1 MKIAVFTETY
11 KPQKNGVVVFLSDF
25 LPVIS
30 RNHEV
35 VLFAPGGKNLK
46 VEKINKNF
54 KIYWVPADEFPFY
67 EGYKICKITHS
78 GIKRLLD
85 KEKPDVI
92 HMHAPVLM
100 GLKTLYVAKKMK
112 LPMVATYH
120 THFPDY
126 VPHLFK
132 GMLPEPLTDFT
143 KEPVKK
149 MISYCFSR
157 VDVTTAPTD
166 ELRKEL
172 ESYGVPNVTHIPNG
186 ILFKKF
192 KGADKRKFMEE
203 YEIPPNKPVVLYVG
217 RISFEK
223 KVDCLLRAFTRIP
236 NATLVIVGTGP
247 SFEKYKELAGQLKLK
262 NVIFTGFVKDELLPS
277 AYSSADIFVS
287 ASDTE
292 TFGLTFVEAMNFG
305 VPVIGVNRL
314 GAKEVIQDG
323 RNGFLVEPDNE
334 SQLASAISKLLK
346 NPPLRRKLGA
356 QGKKD
361 AKKYDMNEVSKE
373 FIEIYKDLINEKTKR

>member
-35 VLFAPGGKNLK
+35 VLFAPGEKKLR
-46 VEKINKNF
+46 VEKVSKNF
-54 KIYWVPADEFPFY
+54 KIYWVEADDFPFY
-67 EGYKICKITHS
+67 EGYKVCRISRHE
-78 GIKRLLD
+78 IKKLLE

-100 GLKTLYVAKKMK
+100 GLKTLYESKKLK
-112 LPMVATYH
+112 IPTVATYH

-132 GMLPEPLTDFT
+132 GMLQGPLTRFADA
-143 KEPVKK
+143 PVKK
-149 MISYCFSR
+149 MISYCFSQ
-157 VDVTTAPTD
+157 VDVTTAPTE

-172 ESYGVPNVTHIPNG
+172 ESYGISNVIHVPNG

-192 KGADKRKFMEE
+192 GKPDKMKFMKE
-203 YEIPPNKPVVLYVG
+203 YNIPRNNPVVLYVG
-217 RISFEK
+217 RVSFEK
-223 KVDCLLRAFTRIP
+223 KIDCLLRAFRKIP
-236 NATLVIVGTGP
+236 HATLVIAGTGP
-247 SFEKYKELAGQLKLK
+247 SFEKYKELADELKLK
-262 NVIFTGFVKDELLPS
+262 NVIFTGFVKDEMLPS
-277 AYSSADIFVS
+277 AYASADIFVS
-287 ASDTE
+287 ASDSE

-305 VPVIGVNRL
+305 IPVVGVNRL

-323 RNGFLVEPDNE
+323 KNGFLVPPDDE
-334 SQLASAISKLLK
+334 GALAAGILKLLK
-346 NPPLRRKLGA
+346 NPELRKKLGA
-356 QGKKD
+356 HGKKD

-373 FIEIYKDLINEKTKR
+373 FVSIYKKLLKKKTKE

>member
-25 LPVIS
+25 LPVLS
-30 RNHEV
+30 KKHEV
-35 VLFAPGGKNLK
+35 VLFAPGGKKLK
-46 VEKINKNF
+46 VEKVNRNF
-54 KIYWVPADEFPFY
+54 KIYWVPADDFPFY
-67 EGYKICKITHS
+67 EGYKICKIT
-78 GIKRLLD
+78 GTEIKEILER
-85 KEKPDVI
+85 EKPDVI

-100 GLKTLYVAKKMK
+100 GLKTLYVSKK
-112 LPMVATYH
+112 LGIPTVATYH

-132 GMLPEPLTDFT
+132 GMLQEPFTEFT

-149 MISYCFSR
+149 LISYCFSR
-157 VDVTTAPTD
+157 VDITTAPTD
-166 ELRKEL
+166 ELKKEL
-172 ESYGVPNVTHIPNG
+172 ESYGISNVTHIPNG

-192 KGADKRKFMEE
+192 KGADKRKFMKE
-203 YEIPPNKPVVLYVG
+203 YEIPANKPIVLYVG

-247 SFEKYKELAGQLKLK
+247 SFEKYKELTEHLKLK
-262 NVIFTGFVKDELLPS
+262 NMIFTGFVKDEMLPS

-305 VPVIGVNRL
+305 IPVIGVNRL

-323 RNGFLVEPDNE
+323 KNGFLVEPDNE
-334 SQLASAISKLLK
+334 SQIASAISKLLR
-346 NPPLRRKLGA
+346 NPQLRKKLGS

-373 FIEIYKDLINEKTKR
+373 FVEIYKKIK

>member
-30 RNHEV
+30 QNHEV
-35 VLFAPGGKNLK
+35 VLFAPGGKK
-46 VEKINKNF
+46 MRVEKVSKNF
-54 KIYWVPADEFPFY
+54 KIYWIKADDFPFY
-67 EGYKICKITHS
+67 EGYKVCRIS
-78 GIKRLLD
+78 GHEIKKLLE

-100 GLKTLYVAKKMK
+100 GLKALYESKKLK
-112 LPMVATYH
+112 IPMVATYH

-132 GMLPEPLTDFT
+132 GMLQEPLTKFT

-149 MISYCFSR
+149 MISYCFSQ
-157 VDVTTAPTD
+157 VDITTAPTE

-172 ESYGVPNVTHIPNG
+172 ESYGISNVIHVPNGV
-186 ILFKKF
+186 LFKKF
-192 KGADKRKFMEE
+192 GKPDTKKFMEK
-203 YEIPPNKPVVLYVG
+203 YNIPPNKPIVLYVG

-223 KVDCLLRAFTRIP
+223 KVDCLLRAFKKIP
-236 NATLVIVGTGP
+236 DAILVIVGTGP
-247 SFEKYKELAGQLKLK
+247 SFEKYRELADELKLK
-262 NVIFTGFVKDELLPS
+262 NVIFTGFVKDEMLPS
-277 AYSSADIFVS
+277 AYASSDVFVS
-287 ASDTE
+287 ASDSE

-305 VPVIGVNRL
+305 IPVIGVNRL

-323 RNGFLVEPDNE
+323 KNGFLVPPDDE
-334 SQLASAISKLLK
+334 GALAAGILKLLK
-346 NPPLRRKLGA
+346 NQKLRKKLGA

-373 FIEIYKDLINEKTKR
+373 FVAIYKKLTKKKTKP